1 LIVPVL
7 FSYWRIASKAA
18 RRKETLSRTEARG
31 FFRIFFIDLGKR
43 GQSFDRKKS
52 DVFLNKSLVI
62 KKLEPETL
70 PLANKEERRE
80 EARYAR

>member
-1 LIVPVL
+1 L
-7 FSYWRIASKAA
+7 FQFYFPIGESLQK
-18 RRKETLSRTEARG
+18 RRVEKKRFRAQKRAG
-31 FFRIFFIDLGKR
+31 FSVFFFIDLGKR